1 MKNYTVVFVFSY
13 FVLVSTKFIFS
24 AYISQFTQSLE
35 YLQILY
41 AVFWGYKF
49 DLAVSAVVALV
60 VTLFDFHGQ
69 TFMYVF
75 ASALVGLFLFQIS
88 DIMYFEES
96 SRHIGYEIFSALH
109 DSQGLVATALTQ
121 HAMLVVLSLLVA
133 SFLFFLMLRVGFYI
147 PMTLNKTYAV
157 QKIFMIVIS
166 IFFVRGMF
174 QHIPL
179 HPWQAN
185 NIGDEKQ
192 AAIALNGAY
201 NTLYVL
207 ANANKQVEQ
216 VALPQIEGTQ
226 NYKEI
231 VKEMYTPVRENV
243 APTLAVEKPNIV
255 FVLSESW
262 TAVYMKSYGYEHETT
277 PFFDRLLEQSVRP
290 KVMLANGHRTT
301 EGIFATFASYQNPL
315 GKSIAKSQLQNF
327 SYNSVIKILRD
338 KGYSSAFFQGS
349 AKDTSG
355 TGSLATDLGF
365 EQSYGKSDIKDRIY
379 DENGWGVHDTDL
391 FNFVHATVNTKLQ
404 EPFVIGING
413 ASTHDS
419 VLPTGFAEKY
429 FVADTRINQILNT
442 LHYSDFALQEFVA
455 RLEKEYPNTLFV
467 IMADHCSG
475 IASGSLENYM
485 IPFLIYSKKLLEPQ
499 YYDVVLSQ
507 RDVAPTL
514 LTLLKVDTHKSF
526 TGKSM
531 FLEDRFFADYFHN
544 GILGWIEEKQGVE
557 VDLGANTLACYTLKD
572 SLKQEKEV
580 CSTTY
585 TQMHQRALSFTR
597 YSQELLF
604 AGKTQDFFA
613 Y

>member
-1 MKNYTVVFVFSY
+1 MY
-13 FVLVSTKFIFS
+13 VSQL
-24 AYISQFTQSLE
+24 AHSLE
-35 YLQILY
+35 YMQILY
-41 AVFWGYKF
+41 AIFWGYKF
-49 DLAVSAVVALV
+49 DLAVSGAVALM
-60 VTLFDFHGQ
+60 VTFFDFHKK
-69 TFMYVF
+69 TFLYVF
-75 ASALVGLFLFQIS
+75 ALALTGLFLFQMS
-88 DIMYFEES
+88 DIMYFEDS

-109 DSQGLVATALTQ
+109 DSKGLMATALTQ
-121 HAMLVVLSLLVA
+121 HAMLVSFSLIGALVLFALII
-133 SFLFFLMLRVGFYI
+133 RVGLHTH
-147 PMTLNKTYAV
+147 MSLSKTYALE
-157 QKIFMIVIS
+157 KFFMIAIT

-185 NIGDEKQ
+185 NVGDERA

-216 VALPQIEGTQ
+216 VTLPQIEGMPH
-226 NYKEI
+226 YKEI
-231 VKEMYTPVRENV
+231 VKEMYESESKNFTPN
-243 APTLAVEKPNIV
+243 LAVEKPNIV

-262 TAVYMKSYGYEHETT
+262 TAEYMKSYGYEHATT
-277 PFFDRLLEQSVRP
+277 PFFDSLLQQSVRP
-290 KVMLANGHRTT
+290 KVMIANGHRTT

-365 EQSYGKSDIKDRIY
+365 EQSYGKSNIKDRIY

-419 VLPTGFAEKY
+419 VLPTGFEEKY

-442 LHYSDFALQEFVA
+442 LHYSDFALQEFVT

-499 YYDVVLSQ
+499 YYDVVVSQ

-514 LTLLKVDTHKSF
+514 LTLLKIDTHKSF

-531 FLEDRFFADYFHN
+531 FLENRFFADYFHN
-544 GILGWIEEKQGVE
+544 GILGWIEEDRGIE
-557 VDLGANTLACYTLKD
+557 VDLSANTLACYTLKD

-604 AGKTQDFFA
+604 AGKTQDFFS